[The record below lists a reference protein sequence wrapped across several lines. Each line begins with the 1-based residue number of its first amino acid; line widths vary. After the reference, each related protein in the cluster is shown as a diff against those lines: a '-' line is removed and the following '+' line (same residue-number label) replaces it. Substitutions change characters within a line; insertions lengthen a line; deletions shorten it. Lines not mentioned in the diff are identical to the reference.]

1 MIFYIYIQ
9 DMDCNAT
16 YVQVSN
22 QVPAHIKKTAPLA
35 LTAVLVLSVKVNH
48 FSTSEGF
55 AADIE
60 HYK

>member
-1 MIFYIYIQ
+1 
-9 DMDCNAT
+9 MDCNAT
-16 YVQVSN
+16 YVQASN